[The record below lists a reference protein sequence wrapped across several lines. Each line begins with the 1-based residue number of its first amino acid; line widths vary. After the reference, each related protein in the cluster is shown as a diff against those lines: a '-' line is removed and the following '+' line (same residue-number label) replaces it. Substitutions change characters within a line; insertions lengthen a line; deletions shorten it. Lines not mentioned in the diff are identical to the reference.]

1 MQETGMTDPT
11 QDKTL
16 LTRIRDL
23 IGPGTTRVG
32 WREMVIAGLA
42 ALVGI
47 WAVYALTNWVAGP
60 WAALLMVGSMGAAA
74 VLLFAVPH
82 GALSQ
87 PWPVFG
93 GQIVSAAI
101 GVSAA
106 AWIPDPA
113 LAAGVAVGGA
123 IAAMQLLRC
132 VHPPGGATALIAVI
146 GGAPVHELG
155 YLYLVVPVLANTAI
169 LFAVAVIANYP
180 FPWRRYPIG
189 LARWDE
195 PPAPPLTS
203 RHLQAAVRDL
213 NVVVD
218 ITPAELDA
226 IARLAIAHA
235 TQDNSPLQVPVGERY
250 VHAEAG
256 KTDKDSVTIHKR
268 FEGEDDGH
276 GRGRITLNVVHRE
289 DDTEAGTT

>member
-1 MQETGMTDPT
+1 MRPETAVRRLP
-11 QDKTL
+11 
-16 LTRIRDL
+16 TRIQNF
-23 IGPGTTRVG
+23 IGHGTTRVG
-32 WREMVIAGLA
+32 WQEVVIAGLA

-47 WAVYALTNWVAGP
+47 WAVYALTSWVAGP
-60 WAALLMVGSMGAAA
+60 WAAILMVGSMGAAA

-93 GQIVSAAI
+93 GQIVSAVI
-101 GVSAA
+101 GVSTA

-155 YLYLVVPVLANTAI
+155 YLFVLVPVLANTAI
-169 LFAVAVIANYP
+169 LFLVAVIANYP

-203 RHLQAAVRDL
+203 KHLQAAVRDL
-213 NVVVD
+213 NVMVD

-226 IARLAIAHA
+226 IARSAIAHA
-235 TQDNSPLQVPVGERY
+235 TQETSPLQVPIGERY
-250 VHAEAG
+250 AHAEEG
-256 KTDKDSVTIHKR
+256 ESVTIHKR
-268 FEGEDDGH
+268 FEADEASQ
-276 GRGRITLNVVHRE
+276 GRGRVTLNVVRRE
-289 DDTEAGTT
+289 HEAEPEARDTSID

>member
-1 MQETGMTDPT
+1 MNERLG
-11 QDKTL
+11 K
-16 LTRIRDL
+16 L
-23 IGPGTTRVG
+23 IGPGTTAVG
-32 WREMVIAGLA
+32 WAEVAIAGIA
-42 ALVGI
+42 ALIGI
-47 WAVYALTNWVAGP
+47 AAVHALTDWVAGP
-60 WAALLMVGSMGAAA
+60 EVAIFMVGSMGAAA

-93 GQIVSAAI
+93 GQLVSAVV
-101 GVSAA
+101 GVASAQ
-106 AWIPDPA
+106 WIADPA

-132 VHPPGGATALIAVI
+132 IHPPGGATALIAVI
-146 GGAPVHELG
+146 GGPAVHDLG
-155 YLYLVVPVLANTAI
+155 YGYVLLPVLANTAI
-169 LFAVAVIANYP
+169 IFLVAVAANYP

-226 IARLAIAHA
+226 IARSAIAHA
-235 TQDNSPLQVPVGERY
+235 TRDNSPLRVPIGERY

-256 KTDKDSVTIHKR
+256 ESVTIHKR
-268 FEGEDDGH
+268 MDDSEDTQ
-276 GRGRITLNVVHRE
+276 GRGRITLNVVGHG
-289 DDTEAGTT
+289 DGQKEARD

>member
-1 MQETGMTDPT
+1 MTDET
-11 QDKTL
+11 QDKRL
-16 LTRIRDL
+16 VARIRDL
-23 IGPGTTRVG
+23 VGPGTTRVG
-32 WREMVIAGLA
+32 WREMTIGGLA

-47 WAVYALTNWVAGP
+47 WAVYALTSWVAGT
-60 WAALLMVGSMGAAA
+60 WAAILMVGSMGAAA

-93 GQIVSAAI
+93 GQVVSAAI

-106 AWIPDPA
+106 LWMPDPA

-132 VHPPGGATALIAVI
+132 IHPPGGATALIAVI
-146 GGAPVHELG
+146 GGPEVLELG
-155 YLYLVVPVLANTAI
+155 YLYLLVPVLANTAI
-169 LFAVAVIANYP
+169 LFVVAVIANYP

-189 LARWDE
+189 LAHWDE

-226 IARLAIAHA
+226 LARSAIAHA
-235 TQDNSPLQVPVGERY
+235 TQDNSPLQVPIGERY

-256 KTDKDSVTIHKR
+256 ESVTIHKR
-268 FEGEDDGH
+268 LDDH
-276 GRGRITLNVVHRE
+276 DESQGRGRITLNVIGDRGHRP
-289 DDTEAGTT
+289 DASD

>member
-1 MQETGMTDPT
+1 MNERLG
-11 QDKTL
+11 K
-16 LTRIRDL
+16 L
-23 IGPGTTRVG
+23 IGPGTTAVG
-32 WREMVIAGLA
+32 WAEVAIAGIA
-42 ALVGI
+42 ALIGI
-47 WAVYALTNWVAGP
+47 AAVHALTSWVAGP
-60 WAALLMVGSMGAAA
+60 QAAIFMVGSMGAAA

-93 GQIVSAAI
+93 GQLVSAVI
-101 GVSAA
+101 GVAA
-106 AWIPDPA
+106 AQWIADPA
-113 LAAGVAVGGA
+113 LAAGLAVGGA
-123 IAAMQLLRC
+123 IAAMQVLRC
-132 VHPPGGATALIAVI
+132 IHPPGGATALIAVI
-146 GGAPVHELG
+146 GGPAVHDLG
-155 YLYLVVPVLANTAI
+155 YGYVLLPVLANTAI
-169 LFAVAVIANYP
+169 IFLVAVAANYP

-226 IARLAIAHA
+226 IARSAIAHA
-235 TQDNSPLQVPVGERY
+235 TRDTSPLRVPIGERY

-256 KTDKDSVTIHKR
+256 ESVTIHKR
-268 FEGEDDGH
+268 MDNSEDAQGH
-276 GRGRITLNVVHRE
+276 GRITLNVVGNRDGHE
-289 DDTEAGTT
+289 EARD

>member
-1 MQETGMTDPT
+1 MHERLG
-11 QDKTL
+11 K
-16 LTRIRDL
+16 L
-23 IGPGTTRVG
+23 IGPGTTAVG
-32 WREMVIAGLA
+32 WAEVAIAGLA
-42 ALVGI
+42 ALIGI
-47 WAVYALTNWVAGP
+47 AAVHAVTDWVAGAQ
-60 WAALLMVGSMGAAA
+60 AAIFMVGSMGAAA

-93 GQIVSAAI
+93 GQLVSAVV
-101 GVSAA
+101 GVAA
-106 AWIPDPA
+106 AQWVPAPA

-132 VHPPGGATALIAVI
+132 IHPPGGATALIAVI
-146 GGAPVHELG
+146 GGPAVHDLG
-155 YLYLVVPVLANTAI
+155 YGYVLMPVLANTAI
-169 LFAVAVIANYP
+169 IFFVAVAANYP

-195 PPAPPLTS
+195 PPAPPLSS

-218 ITPAELDA
+218 ITPDELDA
-226 IARLAIAHA
+226 IARRAIAHA
-235 TQDNSPLQVPVGERY
+235 TKGDASLQLPIGERH

-256 KTDKDSVTIHKR
+256 EAVTIHKR
-268 FEGEDDGH
+268 LADVGEPR
-276 GRGRITLNVVHRE
+276 GRGHVTLNVVGERRQRKA
-289 DDTEAGTT
+289 DPD

>member
-1 MQETGMTDPT
+1 MT
-11 QDKTL
+11 
-16 LTRIRDL
+16 
-23 IGPGTTRVG
+23 IG
-32 WREMVIAGLA
+32 GLA

-47 WAVYALTNWVAGP
+47 WAVYALTSWVAGT
-60 WAALLMVGSMGAAA
+60 WAAILMVGSMGAAA

-93 GQIVSAAI
+93 GQVVSAAI

-106 AWIPDPA
+106 LWMPDPA

-132 VHPPGGATALIAVI
+132 IHPPGGATALIAVI
-146 GGAPVHELG
+146 GGPEVLELG
-155 YLYLVVPVLANTAI
+155 YLYLLVPVLANTAI
-169 LFAVAVIANYP
+169 LFVVAVIANYP

-189 LARWDE
+189 LAHWDE

-226 IARLAIAHA
+226 LARSAIAHA
-235 TQDNSPLQVPVGERY
+235 TQDNSPLQVPIGERY

-256 KTDKDSVTIHKR
+256 ESVTIHKR
-268 FEGEDDGH
+268 LDDH
-276 GRGRITLNVVHRE
+276 DESQGRGRITLNVIGDRGHRP
-289 DDTEAGTT
+289 DASD

>member
-1 MQETGMTDPT
+1 MTRET
-11 QDKTL
+11 L
-16 LTRIRDL
+16 SRRFLTRIQNF

-47 WAVYALTNWVAGP
+47 WAVYALTSWVAGP
-60 WAALLMVGSMGAAA
+60 WAAILMVGSMGAAA

-93 GQIVSAAI
+93 GQIVSAVI

-155 YLYLVVPVLANTAI
+155 YLYLLVPVLVNTAI
-169 LFAVAVIANYP
+169 LFVVAVIANYP
-180 FPWRRYPIG
+180 FAWRRYPIG

-203 RHLQAAVRDL
+203 AHLQAAVRDI
-213 NVVVD
+213 NVMVD
-218 ITPAELDA
+218 ITPAELEA
-226 IARLAIAHA
+226 IARSAIAHA
-235 TQDNSPLQVPVGERY
+235 TQDTSPLQVPIGERY

-256 KTDKDSVTIHKR
+256 ESVTIHKR
-268 FEGEDDGH
+268 FEGDEASQ
-276 GRGRITLNVVHRE
+276 GRGRVTLNVVRRE
-289 DDTEAGTT
+289 NEADPDASGKSTD

>member
-1 MQETGMTDPT
+1 MTREHSVRLALT
-11 QDKTL
+11 Q
-16 LTRIRDL
+16 IQNF

-32 WREMVIAGLA
+32 WREVVIAGIA

-47 WAVYALTNWVAGP
+47 WAVYALTSWIAGP
-60 WAALLMVGSMGAAA
+60 WAAVLMVGSMGAAA
-74 VLLFAVPH
+74 ALLFAVPH

-93 GQIVSAAI
+93 GQVVSAVVGVSAAI
-101 GVSAA
+101 L
-106 AWIPDPA
+106 IPDPA

-155 YLYLVVPVLANTAI
+155 YLYLAVPVLANTAI
-169 LFAVAVIANYP
+169 LFLVAVIANYP

-195 PPAPPLTS
+195 TPAPPLTS
-203 RHLQAAVRDL
+203 KHLQAAVRDL

-226 IARLAIAHA
+226 IARIAIAHA
-235 TQDNSPLQVPVGERY
+235 TQDTSPLQVPIGERY

-256 KTDKDSVTIHKR
+256 ESTRDSVTIHKR
-268 FEGEDDGH
+268 FEDKEDSH
-276 GRGRITLNVVHRE
+276 GRGRITLNVVRRPDE
-289 DDTEAGTT
+289 DLAEETSRST

>member
-1 MQETGMTDPT
+1 MTRESPIRRALT
-11 QDKTL
+11 Q
-16 LTRIRDL
+16 IQNF

-32 WREMVIAGLA
+32 WREVLIAGIA

-47 WAVYALTNWVAGP
+47 WAVYALTNWIAGP
-60 WAALLMVGSMGAAA
+60 WAAVLMVGSMGAAA

-93 GQIVSAAI
+93 GQLVSAVI

-106 AWIPDPA
+106 MWIPDPA

-155 YLYLVVPVLANTAI
+155 YLYLAAPVLANTAI
-169 LFAVAVIANYP
+169 LFLVAVIANYP
-180 FPWRRYPIG
+180 FAWRRYPIG

-203 RHLQAAVRDL
+203 KHLQAAVRDL

-226 IARLAIAHA
+226 IARSAIAHA
-235 TQDNSPLQVPVGERY
+235 TQDTSPLQVPIGERY

-256 KTDKDSVTIHKR
+256 STAKDSMTIHKR
-268 FEGEDDGH
+268 FEGDKASQ
-276 GRGRITLNVVHRE
+276 GRGRITLNVVRRE
-289 DDTEAGTT
+289 HEADAEARDTSID

>member
-1 MQETGMTDPT
+1 MAQIQSLLEMG
-11 QDKTL
+11 KTW
-16 LTRIRDL
+16 

-32 WREMVIAGLA
+32 WREVGISGVA
-42 ALVGI
+42 ALIGI
-47 WAVYALTNWVAGP
+47 YAVYALTNWVAGP
-60 WAALLMVGSMGAAA
+60 LAAVFMVASMGAAA

-93 GQIVSAAI
+93 GQMVSAVI
-101 GVSAA
+101 GVTAA
-106 AWIPDPA
+106 QWIGDPA

-123 IAAMQLLRC
+123 IAGMQLLRC
-132 VHPPGGATALIAVI
+132 VHPPGGATALVAVI
-146 GGAPVHELG
+146 GGAAVQDLG
-155 YLYLVVPVLANTAI
+155 YGFVLLPVLANTAI
-169 LFAVAVIANYP
+169 IFLVAVLANAP

-195 PPAPPLTS
+195 PPAPPLS
-203 RHLQAAVRDL
+203 SEHLQAAVRDL

-226 IARLAIAHA
+226 IARSAIAHA
-235 TQDNSPLQVPVGERY
+235 TQDTSPLQVPIGERY

-256 KTDKDSVTIHKR
+256 ESVTIHKR
-268 FEGEDDGH
+268 FEADQPLQE
-276 GRGRITLNVVHRE
+276 RGQVTLNVVRRE
-289 DDTEAGTT
+289 DAADSGEDSGKDGRGS

>member
-1 MQETGMTDPT
+1 MNERLG
-11 QDKTL
+11 K
-16 LTRIRDL
+16 L
-23 IGPGTTRVG
+23 IGPGTTAVG
-32 WREMVIAGLA
+32 WAEVAIAGLA

-47 WAVYALTNWVAGP
+47 AAVHALTGWVAGP
-60 WAALLMVGSMGAAA
+60 QAAVFMVGSMGAAA

-93 GQIVSAAI
+93 GQLVSAVV
-101 GVSAA
+101 GVASAQ
-106 AWIPDPA
+106 WIADPA
-113 LAAGVAVGGA
+113 LAAGLAVGGA

-132 VHPPGGATALIAVI
+132 IHPPGGATALIAVI
-146 GGAPVHELG
+146 GGPAVHDLG
-155 YLYLVVPVLANTAI
+155 YSYVLLPVLANTAI
-169 LFAVAVIANYP
+169 IFLVAVAANYP

-226 IARLAIAHA
+226 IARSAIAHA
-235 TQDNSPLQVPVGERY
+235 TRDNSPLQVPIGERY

-256 KTDKDSVTIHKR
+256 ESVTIHKR
-268 FEGEDDGH
+268 MDNSEDTQ
-276 GRGRITLNVVHRE
+276 GRGRITLNVVGHRDGQE
-289 DDTEAGTT
+289 EARD